1 MLEVK
6 NINVFYDEIQVLWS
20 LSLKV
25 SKGELVTVIGP
36 NGAGKTTLLKTISGL
51 LIPKNGE
58 ILFLNEKI
66 NGLSPYKI
74 VRKGIIQVPEGR
86 RLFPYMSA
94 IENLEMGAYT
104 ISESKKKEN
113 LEFVFNLFPIL
124 KERKNQLAVTL
135 SGGEQQML
143 AIARALMSSPKLL
156 MLDEPSLGLAPKLVI
171 KIFETINF
179 LKENGITIL
188 LIEQNIRNALSLAD
202 KAYVLENGK
211 IVLQGTGKEILE
223 NNYVK
228 TAYLGI

>member
-6 NINVFYDEIQVLWS
+6 NINVFYDEIQVLWN

-25 SKGELVTVIGP
+25 SKEELVTVIGP

-86 RLFPYMSA
+86 RLFPYMSV

-124 KERKNQLAVTL
+124 KERKSQLAVTL

-188 LIEQNIRNALSLAD
+188 LIEQNIKNALSLAD

-211 IVLQGTGKEILE
+211 IVLQGAGREILE

>member
-1 MLEVK
+1 LLEVK

-86 RLFPYMSA
+86 RLFPYMSV

>member
-1 MLEVK
+1 VK
-6 NINVFYDEIQVLWS
+6 NINVFYDEIQVLWN

-86 RLFPYMSA
+86 RLFPYMSV

-124 KERKNQLAVTL
+124 KERKSQLAVTL

-188 LIEQNIRNALSLAD
+188 LIEQNIKNALSLAD

-211 IVLQGTGKEILE
+211 IVLQGAGREILE

>member
-86 RLFPYMSA
+86 RLFPYMSV

>member
-6 NINVFYDEIQVLWS
+6 NINVFYDEIQVLWN

-86 RLFPYMSA
+86 RLFPYMSV

-124 KERKNQLAVTL
+124 KERKSQLAVTL

-188 LIEQNIRNALSLAD
+188 LIEQNIKNALSLAD

-211 IVLQGTGKEILE
+211 IVLQGAGREILE

>member
-1 MLEVK
+1 LLEVK
-6 NINVFYDEIQVLWS
+6 NIDVFYDEIQVLWN

-36 NGAGKTTLLKTISGL
+36 NGAGKTTLVKTISGL
-51 LIPKNGE
+51 IIPKNGE

-66 NGLSPYKI
+66 NGLPSYKI
-74 VRKGIIQVPEGR
+74 VKKGIIQVPEGR
-86 RLFPYMSA
+86 RLFPYMTV

-104 ISESKKKEN
+104 TLEFKKKEN

-124 KERKNQLAVTL
+124 KERKNQLAGTL

-143 AIARALMSSPKLL
+143 AIARALMSSPKIL

-188 LIEQNIRNALSLAD
+188 LIEQNIKNVLSLAD

-211 IVLQGTGKEILE
+211 IVLEGTGKEILE

>member
-1 MLEVK
+1 VK

-86 RLFPYMSA
+86 RLFPYMSV

>member
-1 MLEVK
+1 VK

>member
-1 MLEVK
+1 MK

-25 SKGELVTVIGP
+25 SKRELVTVIGP

-86 RLFPYMSA
+86 RLFPYMSV

>member
-1 MLEVK
+1 VK

-25 SKGELVTVIGP
+25 SKRELVTVIGP

-86 RLFPYMSA
+86 RLFPYMSV

>member
-1 MLEVK
+1 LLEVK

-25 SKGELVTVIGP
+25 SKRELVTVIGP

-86 RLFPYMSA
+86 RLFPYMSV

>member
-1 MLEVK
+1 LLEVK
-6 NINVFYDEIQVLWS
+6 NINVFYDEIQVLWN

-86 RLFPYMSA
+86 RLFPYMSV

-124 KERKNQLAVTL
+124 KERKSQLAVTL

-188 LIEQNIRNALSLAD
+188 LIEQNIKNALSLAD

-211 IVLQGTGKEILE
+211 IVLQGAGREILE

>member
-6 NINVFYDEIQVLWS
+6 NIDVFYDEIQVLWN

-25 SKGELVTVIGP
+25 SKGELTTVIGP
-36 NGAGKTTLLKTISGL
+36 NGAGKTTLVKTISGL

-66 NGLSPYKI
+66 NGLPPYKI
-74 VRKGIIQVPEGR
+74 VKKGIIQVPEGR
-86 RLFPYMSA
+86 KLFPYMTV

-104 ISESKKKEN
+104 VMESKKKEN

-124 KERKNQLAVTL
+124 KERKNQLAGTL

-143 AIARALMSSPKLL
+143 ALARALMSSPKILI
-156 MLDEPSLGLAPKLVI
+156 LDEPSLGLAPRLVL
-171 KIFETINF
+171 KIFETINY

-188 LIEQNIRNALSLAD
+188 LIEQNVKNALSLAD

-211 IVLQGTGKEILE
+211 IVLEGTGKEILE
-223 NNYVK
+223 NNHVK

>member
-1 MLEVK
+1 LLEVK

-25 SKGELVTVIGP
+25 SKRELVTVIGP

-86 RLFPYMSA
+86 RLFPYMSV

-104 ISESKKKEN
+104 ISDTSKK
-113 LEFVFNLFPIL
+113 L
-124 KERKNQLAVTL
+124 K
-135 SGGEQQML
+135 
-143 AIARALMSSPKLL
+143 
-156 MLDEPSLGLAPKLVI
+156 
-171 KIFETINF
+171 
-179 LKENGITIL
+179 
-188 LIEQNIRNALSLAD
+188 
-202 KAYVLENGK
+202 
-211 IVLQGTGKEILE
+211 
-223 NNYVK
+223 
-228 TAYLGI
+228 